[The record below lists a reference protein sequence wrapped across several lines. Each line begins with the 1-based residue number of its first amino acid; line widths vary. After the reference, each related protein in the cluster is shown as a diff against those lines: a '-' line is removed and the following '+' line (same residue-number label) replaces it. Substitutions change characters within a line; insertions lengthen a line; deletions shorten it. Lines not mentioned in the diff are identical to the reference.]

1 MTLKEHID
9 EIGTGLETGQYGN
22 EAAVSQGIVLRLLD
36 ALTWPRFN
44 TQVIIPEYSVGG
56 RRVDFALCHP
66 SSKPII
72 FIEVKQ
78 VGNIDGAE
86 QQLFEYAFHEGVPIA
101 ILTDGREWRFF
112 HPTAQGDYR
121 ERKVCELNLSEG
133 NSEEN
138 TKRLKRYLNYES
150 IRTGEAVE
158 AIKEDYEKVVQQRQV
173 ATRLPE
179 AWNKLV
185 KEADEFLLHAVAEKT
200 ESLCGYRPTDKQV
213 LSFLKSLK
221 RETELN
227 RKVSPSPLVQQDP
240 ARGVSTRGQTTWK
253 RSRQRRAK
261 TPSPRFIVT
270 MPDGEAIERPTK
282 LDTFVEVLLKL
293 IEMLGEEQ
301 VIGADEEGSCVST
314 APLRPG
320 VQGRRYGNYFIS
332 TNHGTEAK
340 KRLLDGIASNL
351 GVRLKI
357 EITDK

>member
-66 SSKPII
+66 PSKPII

-121 ERKVCELNLSEG
+121 ERKVCELNLSED
-133 NSEEN
+133 NSEESAECLN
-138 TKRLKRYLNYES
+138 RYLNYES
-150 IRTGEAVE
+150 IRTGEAIE
-158 AIKEDYEKVVQQRQV
+158 AIKADYEKVVQQRQV
-173 ATRLPE
+173 AKRLPE

-185 KEADEFLLHAVAEKT
+185 EEADEFLLHAVAEKT
-200 ESLCGYRPTDKQV
+200 ESLCGYRPTDEQV
-213 LSFLKSLK
+213 LDFLKSLERK
-221 RETELN
+221 TESQDIYPQPI
-227 RKVSPSPLVQQDP
+227 SPVQ
-240 ARGVSTRGQTTWK
+240 STLSRRPRTRNAPQT
-253 RSRQRRAK
+253 RLR
-261 TPSPRFIVT
+261 VT
-270 MPDGEAIERPTK
+270 MPNGEVIEHLKAI
-282 LDTFVEVLLKL
+282 DTWTEVILKL
-293 IEMLGEEQ
+293 GPDRIIEVDKGQ
-301 VIGADEEGSCVST
+301 I
-314 APLRPG
+314 
-320 VQGRRYGNYFIS
+320 IS
-332 TNHGTEAK
+332 TSPNFRSNRPEVQHGQYYIAKDYSTKDK
-340 KRLLDGIASNL
+340 KRLLEKIALEL
-351 GVRLKI
+351 GVQLKV
-357 EITDK
+357 EIVDK

>member
-66 SSKPII
+66 PSKLII

-112 HPTAQGDYR
+112 HPTAEGDYR

-138 TKRLKRYLNYES
+138 AKRLKRYLNYES
-150 IRTGEAVE
+150 ICTGEAVA

-173 ATRLPE
+173 ATRFPE
-179 AWNKLV
+179 AWSKLV
-185 KEADEFLLHAVAEKT
+185 EEADEFLLHAVAEKT
-200 ESLCGYRPTDKQV
+200 ESLCGYRPTDEQV

-221 RETELN
+221 RETELD
-227 RKVSPSPLVQQDP
+227 RREVSSPSVPAVQPTHPRTSRTQKAPQTRLV
-240 ARGVSTRGQTTWK
+240 V
-253 RSRQRRAK
+253 
-261 TPSPRFIVT
+261 I
-270 MPDGEAIERPTK
+270 MPDGEVIEHHKAVDTWIEVIRK
-282 LDTFVEVLLKL
+282 LGPDRVMEVDNGQ
-293 IEMLGEEQ
+293 I
-301 VIGADEEGSCVST
+301 IST
-314 APLRPG
+314 SPNFRPG
-320 VQGRRYGNYFIS
+320 RQDEKFGRYYIAKDYS
-332 TNHGTEAK
+332 TSRK
-340 KRLLDGIASNL
+340 KELLERLASYLGIQL
-351 GVRLKI
+351 RV
-357 EITDK
+357 EIVDKS